1 MINKTNIE
9 NPEPK
14 KVPSVIVGAFIF
26 NEDGE
31 LLLIK
36 SPAWH
41 NKYVCPGGHVE
52 YNEAMLAAVI
62 REAKEE
68 TDLDIKET
76 ELISCS
82 EAVGIGDEFKK
93 DEKHLVFLNFKA
105 KVSKD
110 DNIKLNSESISYKW
124 LKPADWVKKDN
135 VNQSTMDVIEKKFIN
150 IDSCENKYL
159 RALADYQ
166 NLLKQSV
173 RERQEFVK
181 YANEQMLYDLIP
193 VYDNLKI
200 SLSHIDEAA
209 SQNGWAEGIKYVVK
223 QFKDVLQGIG
233 VEEIETVGKDF
244 DHHTMEALDGKGD
257 KVAKEVK
264 SGYKLN
270 GKLIIPAKV
279 ILE

>member
-1 MINKTNIE
+1 MSNKTNLE
-9 NPEPK
+9 KQEFK
-14 KVPSVIVGAFIF
+14 KIPSVIVGAFIF

-31 LLLIK
+31 LFLMK

-52 YNEAMLAAVI
+52 YNETMVDAVI
-62 REAKEE
+62 REVKEE
-68 TDLDIKET
+68 TDLDIKEP

-82 EAVGIGDEFKK
+82 EAINIGDEFKK

-105 KVSKD
+105 KVSRNDK
-110 DNIKLNSESISYKW
+110 IILNSEGVSYRW

-135 VNQSTMDVIEKKFIN
+135 INQSTLDVIEKKFIN

-166 NLLKQSV
+166 NLLKQSA

-181 YANEQMLYDLIP
+181 YANEQMLHELIP

-244 DHHTMEALDGKGD
+244 DHHSMEAMDGQGD
-257 KVAKEVK
+257 KVVKEIK